1 MTHKKSILLS
11 AVFAIAGVLTV
22 SSPTLAQGLNGGRD
36 SMTAEQQALVEERK
50 TAIKTRLETM
60 KTERQEKLD
69 TRRLAACEKRQEKI
83 NNIFTKATEQNK
95 KHLAVFQKIE
105 EKVKQFYVDKNL
117 SAEGYD
123 AAVTLADEKEA
134 AAVAAIEASVESTF
148 DCAATDGAKPGS
160 AIKEAAKTRR
170 EAIKE
175 YRTAVKDLILVV
187 KKHHG
192 QQQNADTSTET
203 EGGEQ

>member
-36 SMTAEQQALVEERK
+36 AMTAEQQALVEERK

-123 AAVTLADEKEA
+123 AAVTLADEREA
-134 AAVAAIEASVESTF
+134 AAVAAIETSVESTF
-148 DCAATDGAKPGS
+148 DCTTADGAKPGG

-192 QQQNADTSTET
+192 QQRNTDTSTET